1 MNLKEALNVLEIDA
15 PLNNINLEYL
25 KKQYH
30 KLALQNH
37 PDKNGNTLE
46 STQKFQRIQEAYE
59 VLKREISI
67 LNNEEIPNNND
78 NLSSYATLLHSFV
91 DGLLKGK
98 YNDIIKNIIKR
109 IVGGYAEDISLKL
122 FDNMTKEQSLTIYD
136 FIIKYKQLL
145 RISDEIVIKVREII
159 LNKFKD
165 IQIYLLNPSLNDL
178 FQNNV
183 YKLDIDGKI
192 YFVPLWHSELYFDS
206 DIIVKCNP
214 ELPSNV
220 EIDEDNNLIIT
231 ERISLTFSLFDEK
244 VRVIKIGNYSFE
256 LPLDQLFIRR
266 FQTFTLKKQGISR
279 IIEDD
284 IYKIEDKADIIIKVI
299 FE

>member
-1 MNLKEALNVLEIDA
+1 MDLKEALNTLEIDI

-37 PDKNGNTLE
+37 PDKNGNTLC

-67 LNNEEIPNNND
+67 LNNEEIPNNQD

-98 YNDIIKNIIKR
+98 YNDIIKNIIKK

-122 FDNMTKEQSLTIYD
+122 FEDMSKEQSLKIYD

-145 RISDEIVIKVREII
+145 RISDEIIIKVKEII
-159 LNKFKD
+159 LKKFKD

-256 LPLDQLFIRR
+256 LSLDQLFIRR

>member
-1 MNLKEALNVLEIDA
+1 MDLKEALNTLEIDI

-25 KKQYH
+25 KKQYY

-37 PDKNGNTLE
+37 PDKNGNTIE

-59 VLKREISI
+59 LLKREISI
-67 LNNEEIPNNND
+67 LNEDMSTNTD
-78 NLSSYATLLHSFV
+78 NLSSYVTILHSFV
-91 DGLLKGK
+91 DGILKGK
-98 YNDIIKNIIKR
+98 YNDIIKNIIKK
-109 IVGGYAEDISLKL
+109 IVGGYVEDISLKL
-122 FDNMTKEQSLTIYD
+122 FDDMTKEQSLTIYD

-145 RISDEIVIKVREII
+145 RLSDEIIIKVREII
-159 LNKFKD
+159 LKKFKD

-206 DIIVKCNP
+206 DIVVKCNP
-214 ELPSNV
+214 ELPTNV

-256 LPLDQLFIRR
+256 LPMDQLFIRR

-299 FE
+299 FD

>member
-1 MNLKEALNVLEIDA
+1 MDLKEALNILEIDI

-25 KKQYH
+25 KKQYY

-37 PDKNGNTLE
+37 PDKNGNTIE

-59 VLKREISI
+59 LLKREISI
-67 LNNEEIPNNND
+67 LNDDISTNPD
-78 NLSSYATLLHSFV
+78 NLSSYVTILHSFV
-91 DGLLKGK
+91 DGILKGK
-98 YNDIIKNIIKR
+98 YNDIIKNIIKK
-109 IVGGYAEDISLKL
+109 IVGGYVEDISLKL
-122 FDNMTKEQSLTIYD
+122 FEDMTKEQSLTIYD

-145 RISDEIVIKVREII
+145 RLNDDVIIKVREII
-159 LNKFKD
+159 LKKFKD

-206 DIIVKCNP
+206 DIVVKCNP
-214 ELPSNV
+214 ELPLNV

-256 LPLDQLFIRR
+256 LPMDQLFIRR
-266 FQTFTLKKQGISR
+266 FQTFTLKKKGISR

-284 IYKIEDKADIIIKVI
+284 IYKIDDKADVIIKVTI
-299 FE
+299 E

>member
-25 KKQYH
+25 KKLYH

-37 PDKNGNTLE
+37 PDKNGNTQE

-59 VLKREISI
+59 LLKREISI
-67 LNNEEIPNNND
+67 LNEDMSTNTD
-78 NLSSYATLLHSFV
+78 NLSSYVTILHSFV
-91 DGLLKGK
+91 DGILKGK
-98 YNDIIKNIIKR
+98 YNDIIKNIIKK
-109 IVGGYAEDISLKL
+109 IVGGYVEDISLKL
-122 FDNMTKEQSLTIYD
+122 FDDMTKEQSLTIYD

-145 RISDEIVIKVREII
+145 RLSDEIIIKVREII
-159 LNKFKD
+159 LKKFKD

-206 DIIVKCNP
+206 DIVVKCNP
-214 ELPSNV
+214 ELPTNV

-256 LPLDQLFIRR
+256 LPMDQLFIRR

-299 FE
+299 FD

>member
-1 MNLKEALNVLEIDA
+1 MNLKEALNVLEIDT

-37 PDKNGNTLE
+37 PDKNGNTQE

-98 YNDIIKNIIKR
+98 YNDIIKNIIKK

-122 FDNMTKEQSLTIYD
+122 FEDMSKEQSLKIYD

-145 RISDEIVIKVREII
+145 RISDEIIIKVREII
-159 LNKFKD
+159 LKKFKD

-192 YFVPLWHSELYFDS
+192 YFVPLWHGELYFDS
-206 DIIVKCNP
+206 DIIVKCDP
-214 ELPSNV
+214 ELPPNV

-256 LPLDQLFIRR
+256 LPLDQLFIKR

>member
-1 MNLKEALNVLEIDA
+1 MDLKEALNTLEIDI

-25 KKQYH
+25 KKQYY

-37 PDKNGNTLE
+37 PDKNGNTIE

-59 VLKREISI
+59 LLKREISI
-67 LNNEEIPNNND
+67 LNEDMSTNTD
-78 NLSSYATLLHSFV
+78 NLSSYVTILHSFV
-91 DGLLKGK
+91 DGILKGK
-98 YNDIIKNIIKR
+98 YNDIIKNIIKK
-109 IVGGYAEDISLKL
+109 IVGGYVEDISLKL
-122 FDNMTKEQSLTIYD
+122 FDDMTKEQSLTIYD

-145 RISDEIVIKVREII
+145 RLSDEIIIKVREII
-159 LNKFKD
+159 LKKFKD

-206 DIIVKCNP
+206 DIVVKCNP
-214 ELPSNV
+214 ELPTNV

-256 LPLDQLFIRR
+256 LPMDQLFIRR

>member
-25 KKQYH
+25 KKLYH

-37 PDKNGNTLE
+37 PDKNGNTQE

-67 LNNEEIPNNND
+67 LNNEEIPNNQD

-98 YNDIIKNIIKR
+98 YNDIIKNIIKK

-122 FDNMTKEQSLTIYD
+122 FEDMSKEQSLKIYD

-145 RISDEIVIKVREII
+145 RISDEIIIKVKEII
-159 LNKFKD
+159 LKKFKD

-244 VRVIKIGNYSFE
+244 MRVIKIGNYSFE
-256 LPLDQLFIRR
+256 LPMDQLFIRR
-266 FQTFTLKKQGISR
+266 FQIFTLKKQGISR

-299 FE
+299 FD

>member
-1 MNLKEALNVLEIDA
+1 MNLKEALNVLEIDT

-37 PDKNGNTLE
+37 PDKNGNTIE

-67 LNNEEIPNNND
+67 LNNEEMPNSTD
-78 NLSSYATLLHSFV
+78 NLSSYVTILHSFV

-165 IQIYLLNPSLNDL
+165 IQIYLLNPNLNDL

-183 YKLDIDGKI
+183 YKLDIDSKI

>member
-1 MNLKEALNVLEIDA
+1 MDLKEALNTLEIDI

-25 KKQYH
+25 KKQYY

-37 PDKNGNTLE
+37 PDKNGNTIE

-59 VLKREISI
+59 LLKREISI
-67 LNNEEIPNNND
+67 LNDDISANKD
-78 NLSSYATLLHSFV
+78 NLSSYVTILHSFV
-91 DGLLKGK
+91 DGILKGK
-98 YNDIIKNIIKR
+98 YNDIIKNIIKK
-109 IVGGYAEDISLKL
+109 IVSGYAEDISLKL
-122 FDNMTKEQSLTIYD
+122 FEDMTKEQSLNIYD

-145 RISDEIVIKVREII
+145 RLNDEVIIKVREII
-159 LNKFKD
+159 LKKFKD
-165 IQIYLLNPSLNDL
+165 IQIYLLNPSVNDL

-206 DIIVKCNP
+206 DIVVKCNP
-214 ELPSNV
+214 ELPTNV

-256 LPLDQLFIRR
+256 LPMDQLFIRR

>member
-1 MNLKEALNVLEIDA
+1 MDLKEALNTLEIDI

-25 KKQYH
+25 KKQYY

-37 PDKNGNTLE
+37 PDKNGNTIE

-59 VLKREISI
+59 LLKREISI
-67 LNNEEIPNNND
+67 LNEDMSTNTD
-78 NLSSYATLLHSFV
+78 NLSSYVTILHSFV
-91 DGLLKGK
+91 DGILKGK
-98 YNDIIKNIIKR
+98 YNDIIKNIIKK
-109 IVGGYAEDISLKL
+109 IVGGYVEDISLKL
-122 FDNMTKEQSLTIYD
+122 FDDMTKEQSLTIYD

-145 RISDEIVIKVREII
+145 RLSDEIIIKVREII
-159 LNKFKD
+159 LKKFKD

-206 DIIVKCNP
+206 DIVVKCNP

-256 LPLDQLFIRR
+256 LPMDQLFIKR

>member
-1 MNLKEALNVLEIDA
+1 MDLKEALNTLEIDI

-25 KKQYH
+25 KKQYY

-37 PDKNGNTLE
+37 PDKNGNTIE

-59 VLKREISI
+59 LLKREISI
-67 LNNEEIPNNND
+67 LNEDMSTNTD
-78 NLSSYATLLHSFV
+78 NLSSYVTILHSFV
-91 DGLLKGK
+91 DGILKGK
-98 YNDIIKNIIKR
+98 YNDIIKNIIKK
-109 IVGGYAEDISLKL
+109 IVGGYVEDISLKL
-122 FDNMTKEQSLTIYD
+122 FDDMTKEQSLTIYD

-145 RISDEIVIKVREII
+145 RLSDEIIIKVREII
-159 LNKFKD
+159 LKKFKD

-206 DIIVKCNP
+206 DIVVKCNP

-256 LPLDQLFIRR
+256 LPMEQLFIRR

-284 IYKIEDKADIIIKVI
+284 IYKIEDKADVIIKII
-299 FE
+299 FD